1 MRLSYY
7 GYPLKE
13 QMTPDAL
20 FESKDDEWTYEH
32 LTRKGNNHSLVI
44 WFKSR
49 HDEQFE
55 LKTFDLRDDP
65 KGKYTHH
72 KIRNSIGDPYGL
84 PRVECAVASAWEVR
98 KGQILAVCI
107 SNKTESKCENA
118 SGVINNN
125 YVIDLDTRVV
135 REANF
140 FFPKKY
146 NDYLIDYQSFGPIA
160 MFRTF

>member
-1 MRLSYY
+1 
-7 GYPLKE
+7 
-13 QMTPDAL
+13 MTADAL

-32 LTRKGNNHSLVI
+32 LTRKGNNHSLII

-49 HDEQFE
+49 HYEQFE

-72 KIRNSIGDPYGL
+72 KIRNSIGDPYGI

-125 YVIDLDTRVV
+125 FIIDLDTRVV

-146 NDYLIDYQSFGPIA
+146 NDYLIDYQSLGPIA